1 MRNDLIIWMQSI
13 DLKKYPGGAEKFIA
27 NIARRLIIANYKPI
41 IIAANDNL
49 TLPYIERYLYENV
62 QLKILRLPRPN
73 IWLLGSL
80 IYVLLSIIIIN
91 VYYKK
96 IKVVHFNSINHRAAL
111 ISFFFA
117 YI

>member
-91 VYYKK
+91 VYYK
-96 IKVVHFNSINHRAAL
+96 NSRK
-111 ISFFFA
+111 
-117 YI
+117 